1 MRRKRQF
8 SRIILCPTFC
18 PHTLPDTD
26 IKRLTP
32 PIMTN
37 SERLK
42 FFFKF
47 DLMQLKPE
55 WMLKTVGNIVTIIE
69 FDF

>member
-8 SRIILCPTFC
+8 SRIILCPSFC

-42 FFFKF
+42 FFQIRSNATQAGM
-47 DLMQLKPE
+47 DAQNCE
-55 WMLKTVGNIVTIIE
+55 
-69 FDF
+69 